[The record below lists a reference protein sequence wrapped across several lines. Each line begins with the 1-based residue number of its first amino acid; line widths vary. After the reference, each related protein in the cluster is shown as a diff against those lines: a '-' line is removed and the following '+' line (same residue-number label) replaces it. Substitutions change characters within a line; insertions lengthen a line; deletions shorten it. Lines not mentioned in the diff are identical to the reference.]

1 MKKLFSLLLA
11 TIMLFSFC
19 ACNIDDSSK
28 ESEKLSIV
36 ATIFPQYDFSRQLAG
51 NKAQVDMLISPG
63 TESHSF
69 EPTTSDILKISNC
82 DIFIYTG
89 GDSDHWIDSLL
100 KNIDNPDLTV
110 ISLMDC
116 VDTHHSN
123 HENDESHNHGHNHSH
138 IDEHVWTSP
147 LNAISIAERIC
158 EEMCKKDSQ
167 NSDFY
172 KTNLSSYKAELLSL
186 HESFNGITQNAE
198 RSTLLFADRFP
209 LTYFAKEYSLKH
221 FAAFSGCSED
231 TEASAYTIRELID
244 IVRRENI
251 STILKIELSS
261 DSIAKT
267 ISDETGA
274 EIRTFYSC
282 HNISKED
289 FEKGETYLSLMQKNL
304 ETLELALN

>member
-1 MKKLFSLLLA
+1 MKKLFSLLLTA
-11 TIMLFSFC
+11 IMIISLC
-19 ACNIDDSSK
+19 ACRIDNGTQKSD
-28 ESEKLSIV
+28 KLSIV
-36 ATIFPQYDFSRQLAG
+36 ATIFPQYDFSRQLAK
-51 NKAQVDMLISPG
+51 NKAEVSMLLSPG

-69 EPTTSDILKISNC
+69 EPTTSDILAINNC

-100 KNIDNPDLTV
+100 ENVDNPDLTV

-123 HENDESHNHGHNHSH
+123 HEDDEAHHSHNHSH

-147 LNAISIAERIC
+147 INAISITEKIC
-158 EEMCKKDSQ
+158 EEMCKKDDE
-167 NSDFY
+167 NADYY
-172 KTNLSSYKAELLSL
+172 KNNYKEYKDELLNL
-186 HESFNGITQNAE
+186 HENFRNIAE
-198 RSTLLFADRFP
+198 TAEKGTLVFADRFP
-209 LTYFAKEYSLKH
+209 LRYFEEEYSLSH
-221 FAAFSGCSED
+221 YAAFTGCSDD
-231 TEASAYTIRELID
+231 TEPSAHTVKELID
-244 IVRRENI
+244 IVRKENF

-267 ISDETGA
+267 ISEETGA

-304 ETLELALN
+304 ETLSIALN